1 MSGMMNALV
10 WRGGPNL
17 TLDQLPEPEPG
28 PGQVAFDVGL
38 AGICGSDLH
47 PYRGHAGPRLPP
59 LVLGHEAIGTSPGRQ
74 GRFVVFPLVGCRHCD
89 ACRRGEVNLCETRGL
104 VGLDRQGV
112 FAERVVVGEDALVP
126 IPDGMDDRVAVL
138 TEPLA
143 TPISALRLA
152 GAGPESRVVVFGG
165 GPIGLLTVHACTAAG
180 IGAELV
186 EPVAAR
192 RELATRMGASRVHE
206 SAADVPGGRFDLA
219 VDAVGI
225 EPTWQPAIASVRMG
239 GAVTV
244 VGLGAAQGAVSV
256 GDLVRRGIALRGHY
270 AYTRADFETALEL
283 LASDPPGLEWLRT
296 MPLTD
301 GAEGFRLLVDEPAE
315 NVKILLAAG

>member
-1 MSGMMNALV
+1 M
-10 WRGGPNL
+10 
-17 TLDQLPEPEPG
+17 
-28 PGQVAFDVGL
+28 
-38 AGICGSDLH
+38 
-47 PYRGHAGPRLPP
+47 
-59 LVLGHEAIGTSPGRQ
+59 LGHEAIGTSPGRQ

-192 RELATRMGASRVHE
+192 RELATRMGASRVYE

-219 VDAVGI
+219 VDA
-225 EPTWQPAIASVRMG
+225 ER
-239 GAVTV
+239 
-244 VGLGAAQGAVSV
+244 
-256 GDLVRRGIALRGHY
+256 
-270 AYTRADFETALEL
+270 
-283 LASDPPGLEWLRT
+283 
-296 MPLTD
+296 
-301 GAEGFRLLVDEPAE
+301 
-315 NVKILLAAG
+315 